1 VFENTIIFLIILNSI
16 MMGVIDYTYI
26 ESTDNLHLKPLQ
38 NIVFEKSEH
47 FFTIMFAL
55 ELIIKVFAQGLVADK
70 YCYLKDYWNW
80 LDAAVVIGSILSY
93 FPSVTNVSVLRTFRL
108 FRPLRSLSAFPS
120 MRELVTTLLNSL

>member
-1 VFENTIIFLIILNSI
+1 